1 MKIIFFF
8 LLVGIIAMKIL
19 KMLSKYNLSLN
30 AENGKFKY
38 KFVIFTNDER
48 KYTLYF
54 YSNFEKYSVDD
65 LLKHLWNQSFNAYV
79 FETYNHKQ
87 ILCSKNELYDC
98 ELFVEKNEFYETK
111 RSLWRKK

>member
-30 AENGKFKY
+30 AENGKYKY
-38 KFVIFTNDER
+38 KFVILTKNGVL
-48 KYTLYF
+48 YTLYF
-54 YSNFEKYSVDD
+54 YSNFDKYTADD
-65 LLKHLWNQSFNAYV
+65 FLKILWNQSFNAYV

-111 RSLWRKK
+111 RSLWRK

>member
-1 MKIIFFF
+1 MTIIFSFLFF
-8 LLVGIIAMKIL
+8 ILAIKIL
-19 KMLSKYNLSLN
+19 ANLRSKYTLSLN
-30 AENGKFKY
+30 DKDGKY
-38 KFVIFTNDER
+38 KYTFVIVTNYGVEHR
-48 KYTLYF
+48 LYF